1 MTPCV
6 GHHDWAEDVLSPFSY
21 GSSFLE
27 INSVL
32 LARYAACANEAEIK
46 KTEEIWLEKL
56 EREYAAKRDV
66 DAADDA
72 WKGGNLNH
80 RPVVDSD
87 EEDDEDKGSESSSQ
101 LEKEG
106 DGDPYALPEE
116 EDDEEE
122 MAELRRRVL
131 KSKPFLNPQN
141 SGHDEKPK
149 LIPRPNHLPKEPD
162 PDSDNSDEDEDFDNI
177 INATL
182 VTDRTGI
189 TAREKMKSPGEA
201 SATFSRTVINAPR
214 KW

>member
-1 MTPCV
+1 
-6 GHHDWAEDVLSPFSY
+6 
-21 GSSFLE
+21 
-27 INSVL
+27 VL

-46 KTEEIWLEKL
+46 KAEEVWLEKL
-56 EREYAAKRDV
+56 EREYAARRDV
-66 DAADDA
+66 DTADDA

-87 EEDDEDKGSESSSQ
+87 EEDDKDKDSNESGSQEED
-101 LEKEG
+101 
-106 DGDPYALPEE
+106 DRDPYALPEE

-131 KSKPFLNPQN
+131 QSKPFSNPQGG
-141 SGHDEKPK
+141 GHDEAPKP
-149 LIPRPNHLPKEPD
+149 ISRPANLPKEPE
-162 PDSDNSDEDEDFDNI
+162 PDSDNDEDEDFDNI

-189 TAREKMKSPGEA
+189 MAREKMKSPGDA
-201 SATFSRTVINAPR
+201 SATFSRTVVNAPS